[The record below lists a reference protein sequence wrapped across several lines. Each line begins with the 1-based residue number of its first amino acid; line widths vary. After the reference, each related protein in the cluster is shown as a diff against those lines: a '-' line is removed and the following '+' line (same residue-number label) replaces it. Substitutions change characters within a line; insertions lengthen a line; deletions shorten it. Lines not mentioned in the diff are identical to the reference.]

1 LIRHDPYAVS
11 PPQEPFDY
19 IVDDEPLRRAPPG
32 SPTLL
37 ETAHSAL
44 RLAPDSLFRNWRN
57 ECMTIREEIGL
68 VHGLGP
74 VAVLH
79 INGAIFLYPRGFGA
93 DILDFEATVIDP
105 AGEAIISVGVG
116 GAHRAPVQQK
126 LAKVLDWYR
135 TEIKL
140 RNSNSSPLLT
150 VFELWTDGR
159 PLRRAS

>member
-1 LIRHDPYAVS
+1 MKRPVALGEFEQV
-11 PPQEPFDY
+11 
-19 IVDDEPLRRAPPG
+19 V
-32 SPTLL
+32 LL
-37 ETAHSAL
+37 AIL
-44 RLAPDSLFRNWRN
+44 RLGDEAYGV
-57 ECMTIREEIGL
+57 TIREEIGL

-74 VAVLH
+74 VAVLN

-93 DILDFEATVIDP
+93 DVLDFEATVIDP
-105 AGEAIISVGVG
+105 AREAIVSVGVG
-116 GAHRAPVQQK
+116 GAHRAPVQRK

-140 RNSNSSPLLT
+140 RDNSSSPLLT

>member
-19 IVDDEPLRRAPPG
+19 IVDDEPLRREPPG

-57 ECMTIREEIGL
+57 EYVSVREEIGFL
-68 VHGLGP
+68 YGHGP

-79 INGAIFLYPRGFGA
+79 IRGAIFLYPRGFGA
-93 DILDFEATVIDP
+93 DVLDFDATIIDP
-105 AGEAIISVGVG
+105 AGEAVVSVGVG
-116 GAHRAPVQQK
+116 GAHRAPVQRK

-140 RNSNSSPLLT
+140 RDSNSSPLLT

-159 PLRRAS
+159 PMRRAS

>member
-19 IVDDEPLRRAPPG
+19 IVDDEPLRRTPPG

-57 ECMTIREEIGL
+57 EYVSVREGIGFL
-68 VHGLGP
+68 YGHGP
-74 VAVLH
+74 VAVLR
-79 INGAIFLYPRGFGA
+79 IRGAIFLYLRGFGA
-93 DILDFEATVIDP
+93 DVLDFEATVIDP
-105 AGEAIISVGVG
+105 AGEAVVSVGVG
-116 GAHRAPVQQK
+116 GAHRAPVQRK

-135 TEIKL
+135 TERQL
-140 RNSNSSPLLT
+140 RDSNSSPLLT
-150 VFELWTDGR
+150 VFELWTDGQ
-159 PLRRAS
+159 PMRRAS

>member
-1 LIRHDPYAVS
+1 MIRHDPYAVS
-11 PPQEPFDY
+11 PPREPFDY

-32 SPTLL
+32 SPRLL

-44 RLAPDSLFRNWRN
+44 RLAPDLLFRNWRN
-57 ECMTIREEIGL
+57 EYVSVREEIGFL
-68 VHGLGP
+68 CGLGP

-79 INGAIFLYPRGFGA
+79 IHGAIFLYPRGFGA
-93 DILDFEATVIDP
+93 DVLDFEATVIDP
-105 AGEAIISVGVG
+105 AGEAIVSVGVG
-116 GAHRAPVQQK
+116 GAHRAPVQRK

-140 RNSNSSPLLT
+140 RDSNSSPLLT
-150 VFELWTDGR
+150 VYELWTDGR

>member
-1 LIRHDPYAVS
+1 MIRHDPYAVS

-19 IVDDEPLRRAPPG
+19 VVDDEPLRRAPPG
-32 SPTLL
+32 SLTLL
-37 ETAHSAL
+37 ETAYSAL

-57 ECMTIREEIGL
+57 EYVTVREEIGL
-68 VHGLGP
+68 VHGGDP

-79 INGAIFLYPRGFGA
+79 VQGAIFLHPRGFGA
-93 DILDFEATVIDP
+93 DVLDFEATVIDP
-105 AGEAIISVGVG
+105 AGEAVVSVGVG
-116 GAHRAPVQQK
+116 GAHRAPVQRK

-135 TEIKL
+135 TELKL
-140 RNSNSSPLLT
+140 RDDNALPLLT